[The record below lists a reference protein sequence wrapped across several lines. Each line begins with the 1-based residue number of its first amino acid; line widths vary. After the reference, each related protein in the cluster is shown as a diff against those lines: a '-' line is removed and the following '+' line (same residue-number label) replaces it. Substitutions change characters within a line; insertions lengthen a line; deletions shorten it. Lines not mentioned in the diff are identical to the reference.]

1 MLFFIGIL
9 ESLENDD
16 SRCEVDSFWLILC
29 AYEIK
34 DFEDVN
40 RYFDCLADRGWLG
53 LSVFIDYHWLWQSL
67 KDLDFGLSHVAIKV
81 CSIVIIIIFYNSIV
95 TINDGGGFEP

>member
-40 RYFDCLADRGWLG
+40 RILIALLIEGD
-53 LSVFIDYHWLWQSL
+53 
-67 KDLDFGLSHVAIKV
+67 
-81 CSIVIIIIFYNSIV
+81 
-95 TINDGGGFEP
+95 

>member
-40 RYFDCLADRGWLG
+40 RYFDCFADRG
-53 LSVFIDYHWLWQSL
+53 
-67 KDLDFGLSHVAIKV
+67 
-81 CSIVIIIIFYNSIV
+81 
-95 TINDGGGFEP
+95 

>member
-1 MLFFIGIL
+1 MFYYMYGFSVLCVIYQFMLFFIGIL

-40 RYFDCLADRGWLG
+40 RILIALLIEGDQG
-53 LSVFIDYHWLWQSL
+53 LVVSL
-67 KDLDFGLSHVAIKV
+67 
-81 CSIVIIIIFYNSIV
+81 III
-95 TINDGGGFEP
+95 GFGSH